1 MQAFKSEPVH
11 SKGVQEQQEN
21 VTNQNFQHQN
31 RQTTEHAPQR
41 DSGKVSWEVTP
52 SPVAA
57 AKD

>member
-31 RQTTEHAPQR
+31 TDPRTRTPKGLGEGVLGG
-41 DSGKVSWEVTP
+41 DSGFQ
-52 SPVAA
+52 
-57 AKD
+57 